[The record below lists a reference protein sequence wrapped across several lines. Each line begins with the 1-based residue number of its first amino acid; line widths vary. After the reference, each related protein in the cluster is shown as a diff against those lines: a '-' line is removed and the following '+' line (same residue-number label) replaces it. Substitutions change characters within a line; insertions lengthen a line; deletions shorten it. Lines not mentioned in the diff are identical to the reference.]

1 MLFSFTYQVIS
12 NLTNDWKQ
20 RLISLDVKSEN
31 ISSEVLLAAA
41 FSVYMGPYDEDFRKE
56 MLTKHWFQCLANQG
70 MPVDFTAASASENKN
85 GTAFSLGLREVES
98 NTEKNATPQNEVSTE
113 MTDTPSHVVLSANRT
128 LPYED
133 VFYGIAK
140 NLTNENTMRRW
151 LTQGFSWNDV
161 QSLVLLNP
169 PLRRAVYCIDPEQR
183 LRGLVAEMLLPN
195 QELVELDFSQRYV
208 SFFYFLFRTLNY
220 IR

>member
-1 MLFSFTYQVIS
+1 
-12 NLTNDWKQ
+12 
-20 RLISLDVKSEN
+20 
-31 ISSEVLLAAA
+31 
-41 FSVYMGPYDEDFRKE
+41 MGPYDEDFRKE

-98 NTEKNATPQNEVSTE
+98 NTE

-208 SFFYFLFRTLNY
+208 SFFTFCFVP
-220 IR
+220 